1 MVERTAW
8 GELLTP
14 EDVCQMIPGMTK
26 AKLAQMRFA
35 GTGPAY
41 YKPTAKT
48 VIYDRETVLNWLR
61 STMRI
66 GTSEYA
72 EAG

>member
-1 MVERTAW
+1 MEQAAF
-8 GELLTP
+8 GDLLTP
-14 EDVCQMIPGMTK
+14 QAVCELIPGMTK
-26 AKLAQMRFA
+26 TKLAQMRFS

-48 VIYDRETVLNWLR
+48 VVYDRDTVLAWLS

-66 GTSEYA
+66 GTSEFA

>member
-1 MVERTAW
+1 MESAVW
-8 GELLTP
+8 GDLLTP
-14 EDVCQMIPGMTK
+14 DAVCSLIPGMTK
-26 AKLAQMRFA
+26 AKLAQMRFS

-48 VIYDRETVLNWLR
+48 VVYDRETVLDWLR
-61 STMRI
+61 STVRV
-66 GTSEYA
+66 GTSEFA

>member
-1 MVERTAW
+1 MSAPTIGDLLAPDAVC
-8 GELLTP
+8 EL
-14 EDVCQMIPGMTK
+14 IPGMTR
-26 AKLAQMRFA
+26 AKLAQMRFS

-41 YKPTAKT
+41 FKPTAKT
-48 VIYDRETVLNWLR
+48 VVYDRDVVLEWLR
-61 STMRI
+61 STERV